1 MSEANRPGRG
11 DTNRR
16 RFAMS
21 HLLHIDSSASPS
33 STSRELADA
42 FRTVWTQENPR
53 GIVTYRDLSADPVPH
68 LTTAGISAGFVP
80 EEKRSQELIEE
91 LLAADTVLVST
102 PMYNWSIPST
112 LKAWI
117 DQVVV
122 SDRTITFDGSPGPLA
137 NRAATIVASYGGGYM
152 PGAPR
157 EGADHCSP
165 YLQTVFGTGFGMQVE
180 IITAQLGFAFRV
192 PAMANLREVA
202 EQSRAAAFAA
212 VENRARQLA
221 AAWT

>member
-1 MSEANRPGRG
+1 MP
-11 DTNRR
+11 
-16 RFAMS
+16 

-42 FRTVWTQENPR
+42 FRTVWTQENPQ
-53 GIVTYRDLSADPVPH
+53 GIVTYRDLSAAPVPH
-68 LTTAGISAGFVP
+68 LTTAGVSAGFTP
-80 EEKRSQELIEE
+80 AETHSQELRDATRLREELIEE

-122 SDRTITFDGSPGPLA
+122 SNRTITIDGSPGPLA
-137 NRAATIVASYGGGYM
+137 GRAATIVASYGGGYM
-152 PGAPR
+152 PGTPR
-157 EGADHCSP
+157 EGADHCTP
-165 YLQTVFGTGFGMQVE
+165 YLQTVFGMGFGMQVE
-180 IITAQLGFAFRV
+180 VITAQLSFAFRV
-192 PAMANLREVA
+192 PAMADLRGVA

-212 VENRARQLA
+212 VENRARKLA
-221 AAWT
+221 AVRA